1 MDWRFRASLSP
12 ENVRMGCL
20 ARYFGR
26 PHRVSF
32 CLTRNATLFSFGS
45 GEEGHTTSNIDAKP
59 SPWRGFST
67 PARFIILA
75 QTLVIGFLS
84 FWVYQEYLNNLY
96 LRTYVNDQLQTVG
109 WAFALTVIIMLSIVA
124 ILVSRNRAIG
134 KKAGPEEL
142 EAVSTEVE
150 IPNPASPQMSTKP
163 STDLHPIVAQ
173 LKADLART
181 PMPIESVPVPKLQ
194 ETTGSR
200 GGQPSAVTDPTT
212 LPTRPPPTPPAPAT
226 VIVGM
231 LPVPKKEEK
240 EEPAEDKSQTGEK
253 SQPKG

>member
-1 MDWRFRASLSP
+1 MGMSCAVLWSSTSSFILLNTECCAFQFRQ
-12 ENVRMGCL
+12 R
-20 ARYFGR
+20 R
-26 PHRVSF
+26 
-32 CLTRNATLFSFGS
+32 
-45 GEEGHTTSNIDAKP
+45 EGHTTSNIDAKP

-109 WAFALTVIIMLSIVA
+109 WAFALAVIIMLGTVA
-124 ILVSRNRAIG
+124 IAVSRNRAIG
-134 KKAGPEEL
+134 KKAEPEEL

-150 IPNPASPQMSTKP
+150 IPNPASPQMSAKP

-173 LKADLART
+173 LKAELART
-181 PMPIESVPVPKLQ
+181 LMPIENVPVPKLE
-194 ETTGSR
+194 ETTGSG

-212 LPTRPPPTPPAPAT
+212 LPTRRPPTPPAPAT

-231 LPVPKKEEK
+231 VPVPKKEEK
-240 EEPAEDKSQTGEK
+240 EAPAEDKSQTEEK
-253 SQPKG
+253 SQPTG